1 MIRSKKRDKH
11 INITDGSDGSCETV
25 RQYQSYP
32 VGSDSDD
39 ETKINKA
46 ENRALRKRNSKS
58 KKAAVKP
65 NNGSQNASSQKDG
78 SCGRFTNAFSLT
90 NDIGFL
96 SMRLKYNFTLESSN
110 IVL

>member
-1 MIRSKKRDKH
+1 LIRSNKCDKH

-58 KKAAVKP
+58 KKVAVKP

-78 SCGRFTNAFSLT
+78 SCDRFTNAFSLT
-90 NDIGFL
+90 NDIGCL

>member
-1 MIRSKKRDKH
+1 LIRSKKRDKH

>member
-11 INITDGSDGSCETV
+11 ININDGSDGSCETV

-78 SCGRFTNAFSLT
+78 SCGGFTNAFSLT

>member
-1 MIRSKKRDKH
+1 LIRSKKRDKH

-46 ENRALRKRNSKS
+46 ENRALRKHNSKS

>member
-1 MIRSKKRDKH
+1 MIRSTKRDKH

-32 VGSDSDD
+32 IGSDSDD

-46 ENRALRKRNSKS
+46 ENRALRKRNLKG

-65 NNGSQNASSQKDG
+65 KNASSQYVATFPGKNQL
-78 SCGRFTNAFSLT
+78 FHQPHT
-90 NDIGFL
+90 
-96 SMRLKYNFTLESSN
+96 
-110 IVL
+110 

>member
-1 MIRSKKRDKH
+1 LIRSNKCDKH

-32 VGSDSDD
+32 VGSDPDD

-58 KKAAVKP
+58 KKVAVKP
-65 NNGSQNASSQKDG
+65 NNGSQNASSQYVATFPGKNEP
-78 SCGRFTNAFSLT
+78 FHQPQT
-90 NDIGFL
+90 
-96 SMRLKYNFTLESSN
+96 
-110 IVL
+110 